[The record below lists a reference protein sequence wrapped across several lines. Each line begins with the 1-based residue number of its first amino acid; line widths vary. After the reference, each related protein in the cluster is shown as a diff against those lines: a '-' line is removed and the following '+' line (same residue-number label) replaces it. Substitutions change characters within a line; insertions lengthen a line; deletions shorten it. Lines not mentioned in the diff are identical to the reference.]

1 MGGTLTHEAASHQ
14 QETYFYQEQAGISLK
29 IDQVQGA
36 NPFAAN
42 VLARANSSYFGWRHD
57 KLIHP
62 LETERLP
69 AELAG
74 SVHQSFRDH
83 VLNSGFPCVGAKAA
97 IKGNTYRFGF
107 YEEMN
112 APATSAGMAHDLW
125 EYARELNSF
134 ETNYA
139 TFVACFATPTARDE
153 REWES
158 MAWSQLQNLHDLDR
172 PHHKWDP
179 AVSSDPENP
188 GFSFSFAERAFFV
201 VGLHPASSRDARR
214 FSRSTLVFNAHS
226 QFERLRERNQF
237 ERIRDVI
244 RTRDYN
250 LQGSINPNLSDF
262 GERSEALQYS
272 GRAVDES
279 WRCPFN
285 GGRGK
290 AENQGD

>member
-1 MGGTLTHEAASHQ
+1 MSLTIN
-14 QETYFYQEQAGISLK
+14 QAGK
-29 IDQVQGA
+29 A
-36 NPFAAN
+36 NPFAADA
-42 VLARANSSYFGWRHD
+42 LASANSSYSGWRHG

-62 LETERLP
+62 LKPERFP
-69 AELAG
+69 AEPAA

-83 VLNSGFPCVGAKAA
+83 VLNSDFPCVGAKAA
-97 IKGNTYRFGF
+97 INGNTYRFGF

-112 APATSAGMAHDLW
+112 APATSAGMAYDLW
-125 EYARELNSF
+125 EYVRELSSF

-188 GFSFSFAERAFFV
+188 GFSFSFAETAFFV
-201 VGLHPASSRDARR
+201 VGLHPASSREARR
-214 FSRSTLVFNAHS
+214 FSRPTLVFNAHS

-237 ERIRDVI
+237 ERMREVI
-244 RTRDYN
+244 RARDYN

-285 GGRGK
+285 VGRGE
-290 AENQGD
+290 AENQVD